1 MDRLGHQQQSR
12 RDIAARPSTC
22 SIAHTVSALGDA
34 GARKLAI
41 TTDWTGDR

>member
-1 MDRLGHQQQSR
+1 LGHQHKPR
-12 RDIAARPSTC
+12 RYIAARPSTC